1 MTDLDLAEPLVE
13 EICENLDLSEEA
25 TEMATEFAHRADM
38 EHPINRSGRV
48 VAASAV
54 YCAAMLV
61 NEKRTQAEVGV
72 AADGVS
78 DVAIRGCYPEIL
90 EHEEYSTPDEHA
102 IENPGHGRERV
113 RRSED
118 ESPGRGVVDRI
129 ASMVRGD
136 R

>member
-13 EICENLDLSEEA
+13 EVCENLGLSEEA
-25 TEMATEFAHRADM
+25 TDLAEEMARHADM

-54 YCAAMLV
+54 YCAGMLV
-61 NEKRTQAEVGV
+61 NEKRTQAEVGA

-78 DVAIRGCYPEIL
+78 AVAIRGCYTEIL
-90 EHEEYSTPDEHA
+90 EHEGYTTPDEHA
-102 IENPGHGRERV
+102 IENPGSSEGCV

-118 ESPGRGVVDRI
+118 GSPGRGVIDRI
-129 ASMVRGD
+129 AAIVRGD